1 MLYVAFAA
9 AYTGRYGQSMSVL
22 TMASAHDPVNSGHRQ
37 LHQPSE
43 LDLLSRPTK
52 FDRWRLIRLVT
63 VAN

>member
-9 AYTGRYGQSMSVL
+9 AYIGRYGQSMSIL
-22 TMASAHDPVNSGHRQ
+22 TMASAHGPSISGHRQ

-43 LDLLSRPTK
+43 LGLLSRPTK
-52 FDRWRLIRLVT
+52 FGRWRLIRLVT